1 MGEPWYTEIQN
12 YKLRFVPSAVPPHP
26 LTPFASR
33 FLDLLAAEQETEKN
47 IIRTR
52 LANWP
57 QDKLKRDG
65 YCLTGLSAFWLQSN
79 QFGKPVAAFLLGPG
93 IALPYHRFE

>member
-1 MGEPWYTEIQN
+1 MPKFKIISIGS
-12 YKLRFVPSAVPPHP
+12 LLFVPLHP
-26 LTPFASR
+26 TFDVRCR
-33 FLDLLAAEQETEKN
+33 FLDLLAAEQETEQN
-47 IIRTR
+47 LIRTR

-65 YCLTGLSAFWLQSN
+65 YCLTGLSTFWLQSN